1 MCDAIASQTVRK
13 AAHLKPAFVHA
24 ADVEVAARKHAT
36 RTKTPN
42 ILIYLTDEEIFAF
55 AAYQR
60 NITAPGP
67 IAQISK
73 TT

>member
-1 MCDAIASQTVRK
+1 MRK
-13 AAHLKPAFVHA
+13 ADHLEPSFVHA
-24 ADVEVAARKHAT
+24 ADVEVAARKLTT
-36 RTKTPN
+36 RKKPLN

-55 AAYQR
+55 AANQR
-60 NITAPGP
+60 RIRAQAP